1 MAGGISS
8 SPIPELTLVVRTLN
22 KSFNSQWDVWPLL
35 LPIPESKGCWVTP
48 QAGWLRMGSR
58 SVPPCTLNQ
67 GSRLANRTAVIR
79 NKLSQ
84 QPSKAT
90 QSPASNGSQISNDCG
105 RQVLH
110 CWGRGVFCL
119 LSKGLQHQGQSVTL
133 SNQKDI
139 QKGNM

>member
-84 QPSKAT
+84 QEHEWQFNPARPLKA
-90 QSPASNGSQISNDCG
+90 PAQMGHKYPMIVADKCYIAG
-105 RQVLH
+105 A
-110 CWGRGVFCL
+110 GVC
-119 LSKGLQHQGQSVTL
+119 SAYS
-133 SNQKDI
+133 QKDYSI
-139 QKGNM
+139 KDRV